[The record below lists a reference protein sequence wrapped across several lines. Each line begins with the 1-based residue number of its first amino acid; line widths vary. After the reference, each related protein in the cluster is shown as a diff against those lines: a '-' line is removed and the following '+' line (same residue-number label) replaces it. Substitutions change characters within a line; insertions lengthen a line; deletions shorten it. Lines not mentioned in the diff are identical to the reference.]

1 MAGKIKAAAADEGP
15 DARPDGRRERS
26 RSSHKRI
33 VEAMMGLIEG
43 GDLSP
48 SAARVAD
55 EAGVGLRTVF
65 RHFDDMDALYREIS
79 TTIGERIWPMVTAA
93 YAGDDWRAH
102 LRELTRRRA
111 RVFEVML
118 PFRLAANIKRFQSPF
133 LMGQYGQVVT
143 MERELVLRLLPAGI
157 ATDRYFVEALCAALS
172 FQNWRAIRQDQG
184 LSIEDASAVVAHM
197 VDALIAKTAA

>member
-1 MAGKIKAAAADEGP
+1 MAGKAKAAMADESP

-33 VEAMMGLIEG
+33 ISAMMYLIEG

-48 SAARVAD
+48 SAARVAE

-79 TTIGERIWPMVTAA
+79 QIIGERIWPVVTAP
-93 YAGDDWRAH
+93 YPDNDWRAN
-102 LRELTRRRA
+102 LRDLTRRRV
-111 RVFEVML
+111 RVFETML
-118 PFRLAANIKRFQSPF
+118 PYRLAANIKRYQSPY

-143 MERELVLRLLPAGI
+143 MERELVLRLLPDSVNG
-157 ATDRYFVEALCAALS
+157 DLYFVEALCAALS

-184 LSIEDASAVVAHM
+184 LSVEDASAVVAHM
-197 VDALIAKTAA
+197 VDTLVAAAKA